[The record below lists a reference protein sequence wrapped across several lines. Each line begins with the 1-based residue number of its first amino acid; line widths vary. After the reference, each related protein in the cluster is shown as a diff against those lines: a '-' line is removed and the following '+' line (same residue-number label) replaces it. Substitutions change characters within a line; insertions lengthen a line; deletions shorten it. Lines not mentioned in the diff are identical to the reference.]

1 MTVLDR
7 LRESLETSP
16 VVRFGKYEYFVHP
29 MTDGI
34 PPADPSL
41 LEEVVDAL
49 FDIGNFDCD
58 KIVTPEAMGF
68 PLAALL
74 SLRTGKPYV
83 FLRKRE
89 YGLPGEVVVRQVTA
103 YSRADMF
110 MNYVEK
116 GDRVVIVDDVIST
129 GGTVRAIVAALRQ
142 VGALIVDIL
151 VVFDKM
157 EDKAVFEETLGA
169 PIKTLL
175 RVEVRDGRV
184 KPRP

>member
-1 MTVLDR
+1 MNLLDR

-34 PPADPSL
+34 PPADPAL
-41 LEEVVDAL
+41 VEEVVDAL
-49 FDIGNFDCD
+49 FDVGNFDCD

-89 YGLPGEVVVRQVTA
+89 YGLPGEVVVRQVTG

-129 GGTVRAIVAALRQ
+129 GGTLRAIVAALRQ
-142 VGALIVDIL
+142 VGALVVDIL

-157 EDKAVFEETLGA
+157 RDKAVLEETLGA

-184 KPRP
+184 MPRP

>member
-1 MTVLDR
+1 MLDR
-7 LRESLETSP
+7 LRASLETSP
-16 VVRFGKYEYFVHP
+16 VVRFGEYEYFVHP
-29 MTDGI
+29 ISDGI
-34 PPADPSL
+34 PPADPVL
-41 LEEVVDAL
+41 VEEVVDAL
-49 FDIGNFDCD
+49 VAVGDFDCD
-58 KIVTPEAMGF
+58 KIVTAEAMGF

-89 YGLPGEVVVRQVTA
+89 YGLPGEVRVRQTTG

-110 MNYVEK
+110 MNYVGR

-142 VGALIVDIL
+142 VGALLVDIL

-157 EDKAVFEETLGA
+157 EDKAGLEEAVGA
-169 PIKTLL
+169 PVKTLL
-175 RVEVRDGRV
+175 RVQVVDGKV
-184 KPRP
+184 VPRP